1 MLCNRQ
7 MYRLS
12 QYLLHSDMQYLG
24 EVERALSAP
33 PAGVTPLSA
42 AENTYRFPDNTV
54 WRFEKSEVTDH
65 YGKTYLQLTA
75 ADVTELHQA
84 LVQLSDDNQR
94 LAQDAEELRR
104 LSENVEAVAREKEQL
119 AAKAAMHDSLAA
131 CITVT
136 KQYLT
141 GDLEGVDAA
150 VILREWEKS
159 IAFRD
164 AVRLPA
170 KETLFDSAKRSGVTH
185 QVPRRSASRSH
196 GGADLY
202 RHAGLPEQRHPV
214 CAGNRTDGE
223 PLGMRRLLSCRN
235 SQ

>member
-1 MLCNRQ
+1 MRKPKYLAFNSIKESFDRLPTAACFFDRTGGIVLCNRQ

-24 EVERALSAP
+24 EVERALSSP

-54 WRFEKSEVTDH
+54 WRFEKSAVTDH
-65 YGKTYLQLTA
+65 YGKNYLQLTA

-94 LAQDAEELRR
+94 LAQDAEELRC

-136 KQYLT
+136 KQYLPAT
-141 GDLEGVDAA
+141 SRALTRRSFCGNGKRTLPFGM
-150 VILREWEKS
+150 RC
-159 IAFRD
+159 AFRQRKSCLT
-164 AVRLPA
+164 AQ
-170 KETLFDSAKRSGVTH
+170 SA
-185 QVPRRSASRSH
+185 A
-196 GGADLY
+196 A
-202 RHAGLPEQRHPV
+202 
-214 CAGNRTDGE
+214 
-223 PLGMRRLLSCRN
+223 
-235 SQ
+235 